1 MHTIGESG
9 HFFSFALIH
18 LGNYSLCS
26 TSSFQTLACLIG
38 FVKSPFQISRA
49 NLVVQL

>member
-18 LGNYSLCS
+18 LGNCSLWL
-26 TSSFQTLACLIG
+26 TLSSFQTLACLIG
-38 FVKSPFQISRA
+38 LVKSPFQILRA
-49 NLVVQL
+49 N